1 MERQKSIISA
11 TLQKPTRVTHT
22 DRWLIVFIIL
32 FHTVGILG
40 FAIVKTRALFLT
52 LVPFHLL
59 LMAALVIKS
68 HNKIN
73 KRFIVFFIIACITGY
88 GVEWIGTSTG
98 LLFGSYGYGK
108 TLGTQVLGVPLL
120 MGVLWFLMVYSAG
133 VAMRLSGIKHKLL
146 RALTGAVL
154 LTLLDWLIEPIA
166 MRFDYW
172 DWQNDVI
179 PFTNYVCWF
188 IISFVLLCVF
198 ELCWFKKQSGVAA
211 VFLFTQF
218 IFFIAMRRV

>member
-1 MERQKSIISA
+1 MERPTSITS
-11 TLQKPTRVTHT
+11 PTPPPRVTHT
-22 DRWLIVFIIL
+22 DRWLIVFILL
-32 FHTVGILG
+32 FHAVGIAG

-59 LMAALVIKS
+59 LMAVLVIKS
-68 HNKIN
+68 HYKIN
-73 KRFIVFFIIACITGY
+73 KRFVAFFIIAYITGY

-133 VAMRLSGIKHKLL
+133 VAMRLSGIKNKWLQ
-146 RALTGAVL
+146 ALTGAVM
-154 LTLLDWLIEPIA
+154 LTLLDWLIEPVA
-166 MRFDYW
+166 MRFNYW
-172 DWQNDVI
+172 DWQNDII
-179 PFTNYVCWF
+179 PYNNYLCWF

-198 ELCWFKKQSGVAA
+198 ERCRFKKQSGVAA
-211 VFLFTQF
+211 VFLITQF